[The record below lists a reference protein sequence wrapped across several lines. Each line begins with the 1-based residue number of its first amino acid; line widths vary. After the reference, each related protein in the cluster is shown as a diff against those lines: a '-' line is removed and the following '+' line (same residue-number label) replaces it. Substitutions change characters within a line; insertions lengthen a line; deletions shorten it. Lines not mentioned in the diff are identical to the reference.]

1 MTMKIFG
8 KLASAF
14 DHLLTGLSML
24 TGVLILFMAALVS
37 TNITMRTLL
46 SRSIPGTIE
55 LCEWILLLIPFFGA
69 AWLLRKDGHVRMDLF
84 IQMLNAKSKY
94 ILNIITSVVVSLVC
108 SFFFWFVALNTWRYY
123 VTGAYRP
130 SVLNFPTYIF
140 SGIMAAGFLFI
151 AIQSLRN
158 TARYAAELNKGK
170 KELPGKAERTNY
182 PESEWK

>member
-1 MTMKIFG
+1 MKFLG
-8 KLASAF
+8 KLATAY

-55 LCEWILLLIPFFGA
+55 ICEWILLLIPFLGA

-84 IQMLNAKSKY
+84 IQMLNTKSRC
-94 ILNIITSVVVSLVC
+94 ILSIFTSIVVSLVC
-108 SFFFWFVALNTWRYY
+108 SLFFWFVASNTVRYY
-123 VTGAYRP
+123 ITGAYRP
-130 SVLNFPTYIF
+130 SVLSLPTYIF

-158 TARYAAELNKGK
+158 AARYA
-170 KELPGKAERTNY
+170 KELKQETTALHGEIDRISS
-182 PESEWK
+182 PESEWR